1 MAKILV
7 VEDEVHIQRLTRVVL
22 EKSGHTVSCASS
34 GEDALKLL
42 EAPSAEI
49 PDLILLDIMMAG
61 IDGLQ
66 VLRTIK
72 QAPHTNKI
80 PVIMLTA
87 IAQESVVLK
96 GVQLGAKDYIRK
108 PFHPTDLLDRINR
121 LLTPLPKV
129 EGL

>member
-7 VEDEVHIQRLTRVVL
+7 VEDEMHILRLTRLVL
-22 EKSGHTVSCASS
+22 EKGGHEVICAAS
-34 GEDALKLL
+34 GEEALKAI
-42 EAPSAEI
+42 EAAPEV
-49 PDLILLDIMMAG
+49 PDLILLDIMMTG
-61 IDGLQ
+61 VDGLQ
-66 VLRTIK
+66 VLRTLK
-72 QAPHTNKI
+72 QTPRTSKV

-87 IAQESVVLK
+87 IAQEAVVLK

-121 LLTPLPKV
+121 QLTPMPKA